1 MRRKEWDGGAT
12 IIVGG
17 QGPGVLMPWELSSQW
32 VEAATGT
39 QSLFLLHQRENRRL
53 YLHSQT
59 GTN

>member
-39 QSLFLLHQRENRRL
+39 SEPFPSPPERKQETVPTFSNW
-53 YLHSQT
+53 
-59 GTN
+59 N